1 VEIQKESEDRD
12 MRRGI
17 YKSID
22 TITQVSINLRKKEKQ
37 NKKMGINLEQ
47 NTKNTYEYGN
57 KCVRRWKRKEM
68 RMHV

>member
-1 VEIQKESEDRD
+1 

>member
-1 VEIQKESEDRD
+1 

-37 NKKMGINLEQ
+37 NKKMGINIEQ
-47 NTKNTYEYGN
+47 NTKNTYEYDN